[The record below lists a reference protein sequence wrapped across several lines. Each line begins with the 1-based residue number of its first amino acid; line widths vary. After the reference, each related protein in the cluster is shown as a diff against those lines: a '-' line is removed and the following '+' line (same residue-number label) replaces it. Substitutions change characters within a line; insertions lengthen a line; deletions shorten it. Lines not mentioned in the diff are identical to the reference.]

1 MFRNLI
7 FCSIIY
13 SYEISA
19 ATGTTINSNAR
30 EYLVRHELVNSKKS
44 QGLRGS
50 GGGANIVRQPRTVK
64 SNAVSLIQVLSF
76 YLSVCISFI
85 VFLVLCSDCWS
96 IKRWRHVELW
106 IVCAGFLC
114 YNSPWICLFPAEIW
128 QTSFLIWC
136 VSAV

>member
-1 MFRNLI
+1 MKFMVRIFLLHLYNNLCSEI
-7 FCSIIY
+7 SFFCSIIY

-85 VFLVLCSDCWS
+85 VFLVFML
-96 IKRWRHVELW
+96 
-106 IVCAGFLC
+106 
-114 YNSPWICLFPAEIW
+114 
-128 QTSFLIWC
+128 
-136 VSAV
+136 